1 MFPTGMNDH
10 QRPPLRFSIGCQAVF
25 FLNDA
30 DFLAGDC
37 PSNRP
42 ERIRFASLH
51 LSGPVGTNGI
61 ARLAVQGSADPVVF
75 HVVNGVKNLV
85 TASTEIP
92 LAVTDE
98 ISCTGDHA
106 IYVSCPKLGTGTI
119 SATFT
124 SADGGEPLTA
134 SATFRCVEPL
144 RKLVN
149 SNRDT
154 TVPQII
160 NPSRLVYGT
169 NAVLCVDF
177 KGPFQE
183 SEIHWRLK
191 PGSADA
197 DINPTVGKRVV
208 VTPTSTSG
216 EVKIEACFNNDEIQ
230 PQFVLPIV
238 QERVLDVRAFV
249 VCNEKGHTR
258 RLAMVRQGSSMKLAK

>member
-1 MFPTGMNDH
+1 MSPTGMNDH
-10 QRPPLRFSIGCQAVF
+10 QRPPLRFSIGCQEVF

-75 HVVNGVKNLV
+75 HVVNGATNLV

-124 SADGGEPLTA
+124 PADGGEPLTA
-134 SATFRCVEPL
+134 SATFRCIEPL
-144 RKLVN
+144 RKLV
-149 SNRDT
+149 T
-154 TVPQII
+154 TEKSGGRYV
-160 NPSRLVYGT
+160 NPSRLVMGT
-169 NAVLCVDF
+169 NAVLKVGVKGDF
-177 KGPFQE
+177 SP
-183 SEIHWRLK
+183 SEVRW
-191 PGSADA
+191 
-197 DINPTVGKRVV
+197 RVV
-208 VTPTSTSG
+208 SGPGVVFPTNGWETTVTPTGPGT
-216 EVKIEACFNNDEIQ
+216 VTVEARFNGDEIQ
-230 PQFVLPIV
+230 PRFVLPVV
-238 QERVLDVRAFV
+238 QPRTIPVRAFV
-249 VCNEKGHTR
+249 VQPPETFNQDVAADTNNINVAWTC
-258 RLAMVRQGSSMKLAK
+258 L